1 MSKLFDKNEYIFI
14 AQEALQDVS
23 SVDVDD
29 LGETIDED
37 VIALESQFKA
47 YNSLTNITTAEGFK
61 DFSFVTMESAPLFN
75 EYLNMLKSNFGISTN
90 AYMALE
96 SNMDNG
102 VEQASYHIA
111 LEGVIGSM
119 WNGIKNLFLKI
130 GNSIKEFFKRHFTKL
145 GRTKARLEA
154 LSKALNKTD
163 KDLKELTLEKVP
175 GSIKTAFPYDGAV
188 SDTDVKDMVATTGL
202 IVKALGVINKE
213 AEATAK
219 MNVLDSNF
227 VANLKALRDQYE
239 EASDKRAAADGKV
252 GKIEKAFGGASG
264 FIGTNLGK
272 SDNYK
277 ERESAIKNEASI
289 ASVVKQGEATLKSA
303 GEAGANS
310 EDDIEGLKKARE
322 EVNQFF
328 MKVVKALEPLKGKK
342 LPRGKTIKTIKS
354 TMPAD
359 NDLTPPSLEIEI
371 DEDKDSPTSVS
382 LGSRATCLTA
392 CDEAL
397 KAIQEVE
404 KVVNT
409 YGKVNTS
416 VEDNIKTVDKLI
428 KELDRIG
435 EDADAQK
442 YKKVLQN
449 QVKARLNLMK
459 NFFVEYNKVNK
470 NLLGYTVDVGA
481 GVVVYVQESMKRF
494 G

>member
-1 MSKLFDKNEYIFI
+1 MSKLFDKNEHIFI

-23 SVDVDD
+23 SVDVDV

-145 GRTKARLEA
+145 GKTKARLEA
-154 LSKALNKTD
+154 LSKALSKTD

-227 VANLKALRDQYE
+227 VAKLKALRDQYE
-239 EASDKRAAADGKV
+239 ESADKLSKTSEGGRLTKAGRTQRAV
-252 GKIEKAFGGASG
+252 YNQIEAETTG
-264 FIGTNLGK
+264 I
-272 SDNYK
+272 K
-277 ERESAIKNEASI
+277 EVVDQQTTKLKN
-289 ASVVKQGEATLKSA
+289 A

-328 MKVVKALEPLKGKK
+328 MEVVKALEPLKGKK
-342 LPRGKTIKTIKS
+342 LPRGKTIKTIES

-359 NDLTPPSLEIEI
+359 NDLTPPTLEIEI

-470 NLLGYTVDVGA
+470 NLLGYTVDVGV

>member
-1 MSKLFDKNEYIFI
+1 MSKLFDKNEHIFI

-29 LGETIDED
+29 LGKTIDED

-239 EASDKRAAADGKV
+239 ESADKLSKTSEGGRFTKAGRTQRAAYNQ
-252 GKIEKAFGGASG
+252 IEAETTG
-264 FIGTNLGK
+264 I
-272 SDNYK
+272 K
-277 ERESAIKNEASI
+277 EVVDQQTTKLKN
-289 ASVVKQGEATLKSA
+289 A
-303 GEAGANS
+303 GEAGASS

-322 EVNQFF
+322 EVNEFF

-342 LPRGKTIKTIKS
+342 LPRGKTIKTIES

-359 NDLTPPSLEIEI
+359 NDLTPPTLEIEI

-409 YGKVNTS
+409 YGKVNSS

-470 NLLGYTVDVGA
+470 NLLGYTVDVGS